1 MGNLFFIG
9 QDIERARDL
18 QMGRKQCNIQGDK
31 VRQAVESMEG
41 SCRGRQSSDYK
52 RQEGRQL
59 GFKERLGKVG

>member
-1 MGNLFFIG
+1 
-9 QDIERARDL
+9 
-18 QMGRKQCNIQGDK
+18 MGRKQCNIQGDK

>member
-1 MGNLFFIG
+1 MGNLFLSVQISN
-9 QDIERARDL
+9 ERDL